1 MNRELDQTDW
11 RIIAELQEDGRLS
24 FKQLGARVNLSPP
37 AVAER
42 VRRLEESGVIAGY
55 RADISPAAAGQP
67 LSAFVQMRCATGR
80 CLLKTTRADDF
91 PEVVEIH
98 KLSGSSCSM
107 LRVRVTSMA
116 HLEGLFERLGEHG
129 EMNTHIVLA
138 TEYEGR
144 AVQPPTDTARTVTRS
159 AGWSTPDRGAIE

>member
-1 MNRELDQTDW
+1 MSRELDQTDW
-11 RIIAELQEDGRLS
+11 RILAELQEDGRLS
-24 FKQLGARVNLSPP
+24 FKQLGVRVNLSPP

-42 VRRLEESGVIAGY
+42 VRRLEETGVIAGY
-55 RADISPAAAGQP
+55 RADVDPAAAGQP

-98 KLSGSSCSM
+98 KLSGNSCSM
-107 LRVRVTSMA
+107 LRVRVTSMS

-129 EMNTHIVLA
+129 EMNSHIVLA

-144 AVQPPTDTARTVTRS
+144 AVEQPADTARTITRS
-159 AGWSTPDRGAIE
+159 AGWSE